1 MALQMSNPVLNQQ
14 RFQQEGGEMRA
25 GWASPQAGAAATD
38 AGMAGMPPA
47 APPIGDE
54 AGMTI
59 RGTMTATLV
68 LWVLLV
74 ASGAWGFAQVEVIP
88 EVTDEFGNVIQP
100 AGADM
105 PGWFFLP
112 MLVGLGL
119 AIAIIFK
126 PKLARFL
133 APLYA
138 LAYGVTLGIIS
149 GYYEAIFD
157 GIVLQAVGATLA
169 VFGVMLFLYA
179 SRIIKVTKRYVMVV
193 VGATAGIFVMY
204 LLGWVASIFGA
215 DIRFWNE
222 PNALGIGISVVIAVV
237 AALNLAIDFAFVE
250 QASKAGMPKYME
262 WFGAFGIT
270 VTIVWLY
277 LEMLRLLSLLR
288 Q

>member
-1 MALQMSNPVLNQQ
+1 MAFQMSNPVLNQN
-14 RFQQEGGEMRA
+14 RFQPDDAEMRA

-38 AGMAGMPPA
+38 VGMGAMPPA
-47 APPIGDE
+47 PPVEDGDR
-54 AGMTI
+54 MTI
-59 RGTMTATLV
+59 GGTVTATLV
-68 LWVLLV
+68 LWVLLL
-74 ASGAWGFAQVEVIP
+74 ASGAWGFTQVEVIP
-88 EVTDEFGNVIQP
+88 EVTDEFGNVLQP
-100 AGADM
+100 ASADM

-112 MLVGLGL
+112 ALVGLGL
-119 AIAIIFK
+119 AIAMIFK

-179 SRIIKVTKRYVMVV
+179 ARIIKVTRRFVMVV
-193 VGATAGIFVMY
+193 VGATAGIFLMY
-204 LLGWVASIFGA
+204 MVAWIASIFGA
-215 DIRFWNE
+215 DLYFWNE
-222 PNALGIGISVVIAVV
+222 PNALGIGISVAIAIV
-237 AALNLAIDFAFVE
+237 AALNLAIDFAFIE

-277 LEMLRLLSLLR
+277 LEMLRLLALLR